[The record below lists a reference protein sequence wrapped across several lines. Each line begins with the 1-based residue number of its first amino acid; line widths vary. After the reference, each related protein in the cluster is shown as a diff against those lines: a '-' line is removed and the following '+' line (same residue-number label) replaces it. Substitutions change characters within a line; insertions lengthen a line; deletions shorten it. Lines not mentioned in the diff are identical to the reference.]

1 MGTSGQLLLPGNVG
15 REPRQVGKTVKLSVA
30 TNRSWLDDEG
40 QRKSVSDW
48 MMVTFFEGKM
58 ADFVPRQIH
67 KADKVLVQA
76 RVSESMHQKDDVIH
90 STTDVIAEDIDLFA
104 HASPRPDQ

>member
-1 MGTSGQLLLPGNVG
+1 
-15 REPRQVGKTVKLSVA
+15 
-30 TNRSWLDDEG
+30 
-40 QRKSVSDW
+40 
-48 MMVTFFEGKM
+48 M

-67 KADKVLVQA
+67 KGDKVLVQA
-76 RVSESMHQKDDVIH
+76 RVSESMHQKDGVIH